1 MPKVKDDNFKNVE
14 ILETYNVSPLYHG
27 DIVVLP
33 RRDWEVVVN
42 SLRACG
48 IKVNENNI
56 SISLPT
62 GGDNAKV
69 S

>member
-1 MPKVKDDNFKNVE
+1 MKKANNFENVVV
-14 ILETYNVSPLYHG
+14 LEQYSVSPLYHG
-27 DIVVLP
+27 DIVILP
-33 RRDWEVVVN
+33 RKDWEVIVN

-56 SISLPT
+56 TVSLPT
-62 GGDNAKV
+62 GENNAKV